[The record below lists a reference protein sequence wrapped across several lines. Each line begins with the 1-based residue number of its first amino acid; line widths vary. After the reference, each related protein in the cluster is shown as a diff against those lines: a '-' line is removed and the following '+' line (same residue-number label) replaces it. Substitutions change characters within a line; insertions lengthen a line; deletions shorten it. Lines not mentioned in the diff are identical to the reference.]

1 MKFSHIFIDRPIL
14 AGVLSIFIVLIGG
27 LAYFSLPSAQY
38 PEVAPPTISIS
49 AIYPGANA
57 EIVASTVAAP
67 IEQEING
74 VEGMLYMTS
83 QSTSDGVMTLNVTF
97 DLGTDIDKAQV
108 LVQNRVAQA
117 EARLPAQ
124 VRQLG
129 ITTKKVS
136 PDLLLVIN
144 LFSPDE
150 TFDQTYIANYAVLQL
165 RDRIARLQGVG
176 DIRLFGASA
185 YSMRIWLNPDR
196 IAALDITAGE
206 ILNRLR
212 GQNEQIASGILN
224 QSPTSNQNAFELSI
238 QTQGRLQTVEEF
250 EDIIIKRGTDGS
262 IVRLKDIGRVE
273 IGAENYVTRGLL
285 DGDKAVAMPIS
296 QRPGSNA
303 LETAESIVELMKE
316 VSKDFPPGLEYR
328 IAYNPT
334 EFVEESLTEVG
345 HTIFEAIILVILVIL
360 MFLQSWRAAIIPIV
374 AIPISLIGTFGVMQA
389 FGFSLNN
396 LSLFGL
402 VLAIGI
408 VVDDAIVVVENMER
422 RLAEGLTPREA
433 ARKTMDEVGGALI
446 AIGLVL
452 VAVFL
457 PTMFLEGVS
466 GQFYKQFGL
475 TISVATVISV
485 FVSLTLSPALSRLLL
500 RPHKQIHHS
509 GNTPWYRNP
518 FSAFSKSFNRGMDR
532 LSEKYGSTVGGLLRR
547 SAMVLVVYF
556 GLMGLTALEFNRVPT
571 GFIPDLDQG
580 YYITV
585 IQLPGGASLSRTE
598 EVVKETS
605 NRLLEI
611 EGIDKAIAFS
621 GFDGAT
627 FTIASN
633 SAAIFSTLK
642 PFEERKEKGI
652 GYEDLLNEVRMK
664 TSNNPNA
671 NIFTIT
677 PPPVSGIGNGGGF
690 KLMVQDIENRGP
702 KALADVTFQLMVAA
716 NQHPKLSN
724 VFTVF
729 NANTPQ
735 LYLDIDRE
743 KAEKLGVP
751 VTEVFRALEI
761 FIGSAYVNDFNYLGK
776 TFRVTAQ
783 ADAPYRL
790 TPDDVER
797 IRVRNTSGDMIPLG
811 TVVKFSNVAGPSRVQ
826 RYNLYTAAAL
836 NGAPALGISSG
847 EALDAMEE
855 LAQEVLPEG
864 FDFEWTELALQQKKA
879 SGTAGI
885 AFGLAV
891 LFIFLLLAAQFESW
905 LLPFSIILIVPMGLF
920 SAIIGLDLFGFANDV
935 LTQIG
940 MVVLIGLA
948 SKNAILIVEFA
959 KQQEDEGKELYAAA
973 REAAKL
979 RLRPILMTSFA
990 FILGVVPLLLASGAG
1005 SEMRNSLGLAVF
1017 VGMLGVTCFGLLFT
1031 PVFYVISRKLGL
1043 LKLGKRENASEKTSD
1058 KVEVKLSKQNT

>member
-14 AGVLSIFIVLIGG
+14 ASVLSIFIILIGG
-27 LAYFSLPSAQY
+27 LAYFGLPSSQY
-38 PEVAPPTISIS
+38 PDVAPPTISIN
-49 AIYPGANA
+49 AVYPGANA
-57 EIVASTVAAP
+57 EVVASTVATP
-67 IEQEING
+67 LEQEVNG

-83 QSTSDGVMTLNVTF
+83 QSTSDGVMSLNVTF

-117 EARLPAQ
+117 EARLPSQ

-136 PDLLLVIN
+136 PDLLMVIN

-165 RDRIARLQGVG
+165 RDKIARLQGVG
-176 DIRLFGASA
+176 DISLVGASA

-206 ILNRLR
+206 ILSRLR

-238 QTQGRLQTVEEF
+238 QTQGRLQNVEEF
-250 EDIIIKRGTDGS
+250 ENIIIKTGADGS

-303 LETAESIVELMKE
+303 LETAENIVEMMK
-316 VSKDFPPGLEYR
+316 VASKDFPPGLAYK

-334 EFVEESLTEVG
+334 EFVEESLSEVG
-345 HTIFEAIILVILVIL
+345 RTIFEAIVLVILVIL
-360 MFLQSWRAAIIPIV
+360 LFLQSWRAAVIPIV

-422 RLAEGLTPREA
+422 RLAEGLSPRDA
-433 ARKTMDEVGGALI
+433 ARKTMDEVGGALV

-500 RPHKQIHHS
+500 KPHKEVQLSEHQ
-509 GNTPWYRNP
+509 PWYKNP
-518 FSAFSKSFNRGMDR
+518 FSSFAKAFNRGMDT
-532 LSEKYGSTVGGLLRR
+532 LSQKYGNTVGSFIRR
-547 SAMVLVVYF
+547 FVIVLMVYL
-556 GLMGLTALEFNRVPT
+556 GLMGLTGYEFNKVPT

-585 IQLPGGASLSRTE
+585 IQLPPGASLSRTE

-642 PFEERKEKGI
+642 PFEERHDKGI
-652 GYEDLLNEVRMK
+652 EYQELLNEVRMK
-664 TSNNPNA
+664 TGNNPNA

-690 KLMVQDIENRGP
+690 KLMVQDKQNMGP
-702 KALADVTFQLMVAA
+702 KALADATFQLMIAA

-797 IRVRNTSGDMIPLG
+797 IRVRNISGEMIPLG
-811 TVVKFSNVAGPSRVQ
+811 TVVNFTDVAGPARVL
-826 RYNLYTAAAL
+826 RYNLYNAAAL
-836 NGAPALGISSG
+836 NGAPAIGVSSG
-847 EALDAMEE
+847 EALEAMEQ
-855 LAQEVLPEG
+855 LASEVLPQG
-864 FDFEWTELALQQKKA
+864 FDYEWTELALQQKKS

-920 SAIIGLDLFGFANDV
+920 SAIIGLDIFGFANDI

-959 KQQEDEGKELYAAA
+959 KQQEDEGMELYAAA
-973 REAAKL
+973 KKAATL

-1017 VGMLGVTCFGLLFT
+1017 IGMLGVTFFGLLFT
-1031 PVFYVISRKLGL
+1031 PVFYVVSRKIGL
-1043 LKLGKRENASEKTSD
+1043 IKFSKTKKEVSQDYPAPSSAISEK
-1058 KVEVKLSKQNT
+1058 NT